1 MSHLRS
7 VLHVGLY
14 TLALLVTFLTLSI
27 TDRDRAEAV
36 SSDVAEVAM
45 TSAPVVDP
53 ALERELVEREKR
65 VSRSADRRKK
75 ERPAPVA
82 KQVVIEKI
90 TWTSPLASYDLTS
103 RFGESSYM
111 WSSGMHTGLDF
122 AAPTGTPIR
131 SIAAGTVKSASY
143 DGSYGYKTVV
153 SLPGGGEVWYCHQNS
168 LGVSPGQRVA
178 VGEVIGSV
186 GATGNVT
193 GDHLHLEIR
202 YGGEPVDPAGVF
214 AGKGVGL

>member
-1 MSHLRS
+1 MRHLRS

-14 TLALLVTFLTLSI
+14 TLALLVTFVTLSVS
-27 TDRDRAEAV
+27 DDPADAV
-36 SSDVAEVAM
+36 TADVASVAM
-45 TSAPVVDP
+45 TSAAPAVDP
-53 ALERELVEREKR
+53 AIERELVEREKR
-65 VSRSADRRKK
+65 VSRSAERRK

-90 TWTSPLASYDLTS
+90 TWTSPLTSYDLTS
-103 RFGESSYM
+103 RFGETSYM
-111 WSSGMHTGLDF
+111 WSSGSHTGLDF
-122 AAPTGTPIR
+122 AAPSGTPIR

-168 LGVSPGQRVA
+168 LSVRPGQSVG
-178 VGEVIGSV
+178 VGEVIGTV

-193 GDHLHLEIR
+193 GEHLHLEIR
-202 YGGEPVDPAGVF
+202 YGGEPVDPAGVL
-214 AGKGVGL
+214 AAKGIGL

>member
-14 TLALLVTFLTLSI
+14 TLALLITFLTLSV
-27 TDRDRAEAV
+27 TDRENTEAV
-36 SSDVAEVAM
+36 RSDVAQVAM
-45 TSAPVVDP
+45 AAAPVVDP
-53 ALERELVEREKR
+53 ALERRLVDREKQI
-65 VSRSADRRKK
+65 SRSADRRK

-90 TWTSPLASYDLTS
+90 TWTTPLTSYDLTS
-103 RFGESSYM
+103 RFGERSSM

-153 SLPGGGEVWYCHQNS
+153 TLPGGGEVWYCHQNS
-168 LGVSPGQRVA
+168 LGVRPGQSVA
-178 VGEVIGSV
+178 AGEVIGTV

-214 AGKGVGL
+214 ASKGVGL